1 MVVKVKMD
9 GLYVVSWLDAAG
21 YMMEDLKAAKPCE
34 CVTVGWVKKVKKD
47 HIVLASSY
55 YPDDKQGFGDYC
67 VLPKG
72 MITKTELLSPLPH
85 SSAASSPPSLAV
97 QQEH

>member
-55 YPDDKQGFGDYC
+55 YPDD
-67 VLPKG
+67 